1 MLLNLE
7 IIGCFI
13 LSAVLVYA
21 AVSVLIDF
29 AIPEPLRH
37 RYIRR
42 LPKRSR
48 KLLHA
53 WQKKLRQ
60 FFKSDSET
68 ARTKVQLKELH
79 H

>member
-53 WQKKLRQ
+53 WQKLRQ

-68 ARTKVQLKELH
+68 ARTKVQLKELQH
-79 H
+79 

>member
-1 MLLNLE
+1 MLLNLI

-21 AVSVLIDF
+21 AVSIMMDF

-37 RYIRR
+37 RYVRR
-42 LPKRSR
+42 LPKRIM
-48 KLLHA
+48 KFLHA
-53 WQKKLRQ
+53 WERKVKH
-60 FFKSDSET
+60 FFRSDSES
-68 ARTKVQLKELH
+68 AAAMVRLKEVH

>member
-1 MLLNLE
+1 MLLNLV

-13 LSAVLVYA
+13 LSAGLVYA
-21 AVSVLIDF
+21 AVSILIDF

-48 KLLHA
+48 NLLHA
-53 WQKKLRQ
+53 WQKKLKQSIRCE
-60 FFKSDSET
+60 SESG
-68 ARTKVQLKELH
+68 RTKVQLKELH

>member
-42 LPKRSR
+42 LPKPSR

-53 WQKKLRQ
+53 RQKKLRQ

-79 H
+79 D

>member
-7 IIGCFI
+7 IISCFI
-13 LSAVLVYA
+13 LSAGLVYA
-21 AVSVLIDF
+21 AVSILIDF

-42 LPKRSR
+42 FPKRSR
-48 KLLHA
+48 KGLGV
-53 WQKKLRQ
+53 WQKKLKQ
-60 FFKSDSET
+60 FIRSESESG
-68 ARTKVQLKELH
+68 RTKVQLKELH

>member
-1 MLLNLE
+1 MLLNLI

-21 AVSVLIDF
+21 AVSIMMDF

-37 RYIRR
+37 RYVRR
-42 LPKRSR
+42 LPKRIM
-48 KLLHA
+48 KYLHA
-53 WQKKLRQ
+53 RQKKLRQ

>member
-13 LSAVLVYA
+13 LSAGLVYA
-21 AVSVLIDF
+21 AVSILIDF

-42 LPKRSR
+42 FPKRSR
-48 KLLHA
+48 KVLGV
-53 WQKKLRQ
+53 WQKKLKQ
-60 FFKSDSET
+60 FIRSESESGC
-68 ARTKVQLKELH
+68 TKVQLKELH

>member
-42 LPKRSR
+42 LPERSR
-48 KLLHA
+48 YLLHA
-53 WQKKLRQ
+53 WQKKLKQSIRSES
-60 FFKSDSET
+60 KSG
-68 ARTKVQLKELH
+68 RTKVQLKELH